1 MKLQL
6 ALDMLSTSKA
16 LEMVEK
22 TVNFIDIVEVGT
34 PLLKHEGIAVVEAI
48 KREFPQK
55 ELLVDLKSMD
65 VGEYEADFAFGAG
78 ADYVT
83 VLGVADEGTING
95 AINSAKRFN
104 KSCVID
110 LMNVSDKLSLAKEF
124 AQDGVFVAVHTG
136 IDQQAKGL
144 TPLKDL
150 KELSTLN
157 SPIFVAG
164 GINLDSIDGVIEH
177 KPYSI
182 VVGGAICNST
192 NPAETAQRIKE
203 KISKGSL

>member
-6 ALDMLSTSKA
+6 ALDMLSSSKA
-16 LEMVEK
+16 LDIIEK
-22 TVNFIDIVEVGT
+22 TVEFIDIIEVGT
-34 PLLKHEGIAVVEAI
+34 PLLKYKGISIVKKI
-48 KREFPQK
+48 KRAFPQK

-65 VGEYEADFAFGAG
+65 VGEYEADFAFEAG

-83 VLGVADEGTING
+83 VLGVADKGTING
-95 AINSAKRFN
+95 AIKSAKRFN

-110 LMNVSDKLSLAKEF
+110 LMNVKDKSSLTKEF
-124 AQDGVFVAVHTG
+124 TQDGVFVAVHTG

-144 TPLKDL
+144 TPLNDL

-164 GINLDSIDGVIEH
+164 GINLNSIDSVIEH
-177 KPYSI
+177 NPYSV

-192 NPAETAQRIKE
+192 NPAEAAKRIKN
-203 KISKGSL
+203 KISKASL